1 MTDLLFE
8 RGVGCFSPG
17 DGMGIQCFWFY
28 IIAVYPPVLFE
39 VDGCIGKRGEFM
51 EFGRVEFIQRLHGR
65 QW

>member
-8 RGVGCFSPG
+8 HGVSWFSPG

-39 VDGCIGKRGEFM
+39 VVGCIGKREEFM
-51 EFGRVEFIQRLHGR
+51 EFG
-65 QW
+65 